1 MMATEWPALVNSAAS
16 PAPDP
21 STSDDDDVHNNYRT
35 RWHPPAQLIAP
46 WRTLRAEPATRR
58 SGSWRD
64 SLIVLREAN

>member
-1 MMATEWPALVNSAAS
+1 VAGVGQLGGQSRA
-16 PAPDP
+16 DP
-21 STSDDDDVHNNYRT
+21 PTSDDDDVHNNYRT

-46 WRTLRAEPATRR
+46 WANVAAEPATRR